1 MPFAMRTFTPIQRS
15 SIKAE
20 GLGLLPPLG
29 APARRLALFLL
40 LLIMTACGP
49 SVPQVAPLPE
59 GGLVLAFGD
68 SLTFGKG
75 ARPEDSYP
83 AVLERL
89 IGHKV
94 IRSGV
99 PGEVSANGLRRLAEV
114 LESYRP
120 DLLILCHGGNDFLRR
135 KDRKALE
142 TNIRGM
148 VNLAKSQRIDVLLI
162 GVPEPGLL
170 MTEGAELYARVAEAF
185 DIPYEGEV
193 LADILIRG
201 GLKSDTV
208 HPNAKGY
215 RKLAEAVAKLLRGSG
230 AI

>member
-1 MPFAMRTFTPIQRS
+1 MKPD
-15 SIKAE
+15 
-20 GLGLLPPLG
+20 
-29 APARRLALFLL
+29 APMFPTIGSVTASWLKPRIARLSMMLRLAILL
-40 LLIMTACGP
+40 LALMPGACGP

-59 GGLVLAFGD
+59 NGLVLAFGD

-75 ARPEDSYP
+75 ARPDDSYP

-99 PGEVSANGLRRLAEV
+99 PGEVSANGLRRLAAV
-114 LESYRP
+114 LERYRP
-120 DLLILCHGGNDFLRR
+120 DFLILCHGGNDFLRR

-142 TNIRGM
+142 ANIRDM
-148 VNLAKSQRIDVLLI
+148 VKLAKSQRIDVLLI

-170 MTEGAELYARVAEAF
+170 ITEGAELYERVAEAF

-201 GLKSDTV
+201 GLKSDAI

-215 RKLAEAVAKLLRGSG
+215 RRLAEAVAELLRESG

>member
-1 MPFAMRTFTPIQRS
+1 MLPTRGS
-15 SIKAE
+15 LKASGVNSE
-20 GLGLLPPLG
+20 TAGPWTALRIAIFLLALLPS
-29 APARRLALFLL
+29 
-40 LLIMTACGP
+40 ACGP

-99 PGEVSANGLRRLAEV
+99 PGEVSTDGLRRLAVV
-114 LESYRP
+114 LDRFRP

-135 KDRKALE
+135 KDQKALE
-142 TNIRGM
+142 ANIRAM
-148 VNLAKSQRIDVLLI
+148 VKLAKSQGIDVLLI

-170 MTEGAELYARVAEAF
+170 ITEGAELYDRVAKAF
-185 DIPYEGEV
+185 AIPYEGEA

-201 GLKSDTV
+201 GLKSDAV

-215 RKLAEAVAKLLRGSG
+215 RRLAEAVAKLLQDSG

>member
-1 MPFAMRTFTPIQRS
+1 MLPTRGSLKASGTNSETAGLWTALRFAIF
-15 SIKAE
+15 
-20 GLGLLPPLG
+20 L
-29 APARRLALFLL
+29 LALLAG
-40 LLIMTACGP
+40 ACGP

-99 PGEVSANGLRRLAEV
+99 PGEVSTDGLRRLAVV
-114 LESYRP
+114 LDRYRP

-135 KDRKALE
+135 KDQKALE
-142 TNIRGM
+142 ANIRGM
-148 VNLAKSQRIDVLLI
+148 VKLAKSQGVDVLLI

-170 MTEGAELYARVAEAF
+170 ITEGAELYDRVAKAF
-185 DIPYEGEV
+185 AIPYEGEA
-193 LADILIRG
+193 LADILIWG

-208 HPNAKGY
+208 HPNAQGY
-215 RKLAEAVAKLLRGSG
+215 RRLAEAVAKLMRDSG

>member
-1 MPFAMRTFTPIQRS
+1 MPAATRIFT
-15 SIKAE
+15 A
-20 GLGLLPPLG
+20 LP
-29 APARRLALFLL
+29 RRLALLVLL
-40 LLIMTACGP
+40 LVPAACGP
-49 SVPQVAPLPE
+49 SVPPLSPLPE
-59 GGLVLAFGD
+59 HGVVLAFGD
-68 SLTFGKG
+68 SLTYGTG

-89 IGHKV
+89 IGHPV

-99 PGEVSANGLRRLAEV
+99 PGEVSARGLARLAEV
-114 LESYRP
+114 LDRHRP

-135 KDRKALE
+135 KNRKATE
-142 TNIRGM
+142 ANIRAM
-148 VNLAKSQRIDVLLI
+148 VELARSKRIEVVLI

-170 MTEGAELYARVAEAF
+170 ITEGAELYARVAKAF
-185 DIPYEGEV
+185 DIPYEAEA

-201 GLKSDTV
+201 SLKSDTI

-215 RKLAEAVAKLLRGSG
+215 RKLAEAVAALLRASG